1 MLLDSGLM
9 IKDAWFLLLRQFTL
23 SKKCLLFWRFSS
35 LNRFKWLVPSDIAG
49 SIRTPHR
56 SFRNIITQGLDF
68 IQKGLKLVTFSK
80 ICTVG
85 NCHPQN
91 SPLRFKRSDKRGLPF
106 QCPLEIL
113 LNQPRFTMVNI
124 SVCAYCG
131 STCMVTRY
139 YDIIFYIC
147 SGGYPFSVA
156 RSTPRSHT
164 IWTTS
169 NPLLTSWLGVRSSTS
184 SNWTP
189 MPYRRTQGS
198 LDHFSKTKWF
208 WII

>member
-1 MLLDSGLM
+1 M
-9 IKDAWFLLLRQFTL
+9 
-23 SKKCLLFWRFSS
+23 
-35 LNRFKWLVPSDIAG
+35 PSDIAG

-147 SGGYPFSVA
+147 SGGYPFSVTNCPFNSKVSHYLDHIQPAIDELA
-156 RSTPRSHT
+156 RREKQHFVELDPNALPEDSGKS
-164 IWTTS
+164 
-169 NPLLTSWLGVRSSTS
+169 
-184 SNWTP
+184 
-189 MPYRRTQGS
+189 GS
-198 LDHFSKTKWF
+198 LQN
-208 WII
+208 

>member
-124 SVCAYCG
+124 SVVGPLAWWHDIMILYFTFAAVATHFRLPVQLQG
-131 STCMVTRY
+131 LTLFGPHPTRY
-139 YDIIFYIC
+139 WRVGSAWEAALRRIGPQC
-147 SGGYPFSVA
+147 LTGGLREVW
-156 RSTPRSHT
+156 
-164 IWTTS
+164 ITS
-169 NPLLTSWLGVRSSTS
+169 PKLSDFG
-184 SNWTP
+184 
-189 MPYRRTQGS
+189 
-198 LDHFSKTKWF
+198 
-208 WII
+208 